1 MYPVFENGSC
11 WVKVDFH
18 LHTRADKEFR
28 YAGESDRFITDYVN
42 TLKAA
47 EVGLGVITNHNKF
60 APSEFLALRKT
71 ARREGIGL
79 LPGVELSVND
89 GQAGVHTL
97 VVFADDWF
105 INPQQT
111 NHIQS
116 FLTASFAGIDNF
128 ENENARSTENITQ
141 TIQRLDRYERDY
153 FIVFAHVEA
162 ANGLW
167 GGLSPGRIRELFDND
182 LIRRRVMG
190 FQKVMTRDLRSKIHD
205 ILGAHY
211 PAEVQGCDAKTLE
224 HIGAR
229 KVASYLKLG
238 DYSFEAVRF
247 ALQDFPHR
255 VSGEKPALI
264 HSHIRQIAFE
274 GAGSLGGTVVK
285 LSPELN
291 TLIGIRGSGKSSILE
306 GIRYALNIPFGEK
319 ASDRDYKENLVSNLL
334 KSGGKITVD
343 AVCRHGRAYQIIRIF
358 GQEPQVIFDG
368 QVRHGVALRET
379 VLHKPVYFGQ
389 KDLSNTGA
397 GFELDLIEKLVGER
411 LSTVREKIRQ
421 QNEVVLER
429 LGQLRRLK
437 TSGEALSEW
446 QAKEKDAQFRLRF
459 YAQHGM
465 EEKLERQTTFGR
477 DERYLSSTTSMATQA
492 LDSLRDE
499 IRDTLDGLKQEQRHE
514 SAHNQAD
521 IEDYYGGYD
530 RFTAHLGSL
539 NTIIDDARQLL
550 AELDAKQ
557 QAFLRKKQALTEEF
571 AEIERGLAEEL
582 RQAGEEKVDP
592 ADFLNLKAGLEVA
605 EEKIAELTRAES
617 SQTLLEKSLKEALN
631 QLAELWMEEYQ
642 EIEAVLAAIS
652 QAGSPLKIVSSF
664 ASDKKAMQAVLK
676 EAFTGSRLRE
686 NTYQTVAD
694 SFRDFGELWL
704 NRDQL
709 PGIINSSSSAETFS
723 EYLEQQIESLIVWQI
738 PNTYAIEFRG
748 KPLEQHSLGQRASAL
763 MLFVLN
769 QQENDVVII
778 DQPEDDLDNQTIY
791 DDVIKII
798 RTMKP
803 RTQFIFATHNAN
815 IPVLGD
821 AENVC
826 ACKYASGKIQAT
838 SGGVDAPPVQ
848 QHIISVMEGGREAF
862 ERRRE
867 VYGSWLSKT

>member
-28 YAGESDRFITDYVN
+28 YTGGPDEYIRDYVSA
-42 TLKAA
+42 LKAA
-47 EVGLGVITNHNKF
+47 DVGMGVITNHNKF
-60 APSEFLALRKT
+60 DPGEFKALRRA
-71 ARREGIGL
+71 ARREGMEL

-97 VVFADDWF
+97 VVFVDDWF

-111 NHIQS
+111 NHIES
-116 FLTASFAGIDNF
+116 FLTATFAGVDNF

-162 ANGLW
+162 HNGLW
-167 GGLSPGRIRELFDND
+167 GGLSPGRIGELFEND
-182 LIRRRVMG
+182 LVRRRVTG
-190 FQKVMTRDLRSKIHD
+190 FQKVMTNDLRVKIQGV
-205 ILGAHY
+205 LGKRY
-211 PAEVQGCDAKTLE
+211 PAEVQGCDAKTLD

-247 ALQDFPHR
+247 SLQDFPHR

-306 GIRYALNIPFGEK
+306 GLRYALDIPFGEK
-319 ASDRDYKENLVSNLL
+319 ASDRDYKENLVNNLL

-343 AVCRHGRAYQIIRIF
+343 AVCRHGRDYQITRIF

-368 QVRHGVALRET
+368 QATQGVALRET

-397 GFELDLIEKLVGER
+397 GFEHDLIEKLVGER
-411 LSTVREKIRQ
+411 LAAVRNKIRE
-421 QNEVVLER
+421 QNEVVLDR
-429 LGQLRRLK
+429 LREYRRLK
-437 TSGEALSEW
+437 TSGETLSEW
-446 QAKEKDAQFRLRF
+446 QAKEKDAQFRLCF
-459 YAQHGM
+459 YTQHGM
-465 EEKLERQTTFGR
+465 EEKLARQTTFGR
-477 DERYLSSTTSMATQA
+477 DERYISNTTERATRA
-492 LDSLRDE
+492 LDNLQDR
-499 IRDTLDGLKQEQRHE
+499 IRETLDELKQEQKYE

-521 IEDYYGGYD
+521 IDDYCAGYD
-530 RFTAHLGSL
+530 RFTAHLDSL
-539 NTIIDDARQLL
+539 NTIVDGARQRLT
-550 AELDAKQ
+550 ELDTKQ
-557 QAFLRKKQALTEEF
+557 QAFLEKKLALTEEF

-582 RQAGEEKVDP
+582 RQAGVEKADP
-592 ADFLNLKAGLEVA
+592 ADFLKLKAELELA
-605 EEKIAELTRAES
+605 EQKIVELNRAES
-617 SQTLLEKSLKEALN
+617 SQALLEKNLTEALSK
-631 QLAELWMEEYQ
+631 LYKLWVEEYQ

-652 QAGSPLKIVSSF
+652 QAGSPLKIVPSF
-664 ASDKKAMQAVLK
+664 ANDKKAMQAVLK
-676 EAFTGSRLRE
+676 ETFTGSRLRE
-686 NTYQTVAD
+686 STYQTVAD
-694 SFRDFGELWL
+694 AFRDFGELWL
-704 NRDQL
+704 NREKL
-709 PGIINSSSSAETFS
+709 PGIVSGSAETFR

-738 PNTYAIEFRG
+738 PNTYSIEFRG

-769 QQENDVVII
+769 QQDNDVVII

-798 RTMKP
+798 RAMKP

-826 ACKYASGKIQAT
+826 ACEYSDGKIQAT
-838 SGGVDAPPVQ
+838 GGGVDAPLVQ

>member
-28 YAGESDRFITDYVN
+28 YAGEPDEYIRDYVSA
-42 TLKAA
+42 LKAA
-47 EVGLGVITNHNKF
+47 HVGMGVITNHNKF
-60 APSEFLALRKT
+60 DPGEFKALRRA

-111 NHIQS
+111 NHIES
-116 FLTASFAGIDNF
+116 FLTATFAGVDNF

-162 ANGLW
+162 DNGLW
-167 GGLSPGRIRELFDND
+167 GGLSPGRIGELFDND
-182 LIRRRVMG
+182 LVRRRVTG
-190 FQKVMTRDLRSKIHD
+190 FQKVMTHDLRVKIQGV
-205 ILGAHY
+205 LGARY
-211 PAEVQGCDAKTLE
+211 PAEVQGCDAKTLD

-238 DYSFEAVRF
+238 DYSFDAVRF

-255 VSGEKPALI
+255 VGPEKPALL

-306 GIRYALNIPFGEK
+306 GIRYALDIPFGEK

-343 AVCRHGRAYQIIRIF
+343 AVCRHGRAYQITRIF

-368 QVRHGVALRET
+368 QARHGVALRET

-397 GFELDLIEKLVGER
+397 GFEHDLIEKLVGER
-411 LSTVREKIRQ
+411 LAAVRNKIRQ
-421 QNEVVLER
+421 QNEVVLDR
-429 LGQLRRLK
+429 LREYRRLK
-437 TSGEALSEW
+437 TTGETLSEW
-446 QAKEKDAQFRLRF
+446 QAKERDAQFRLRF

-465 EEKLERQTTFGR
+465 EEKLAHQTTFGR
-477 DERYLSSTTSMATQA
+477 DERYLSSTTARATLA
-492 LDSLRDE
+492 DSLQE
-499 IRDTLDGLKQEQRHE
+499 GIRETLDELKQEQKHE

-521 IEDYYGGYD
+521 IDDYSAGYE
-530 RFTAHLGSL
+530 RLTAHLDSL
-539 NTIIDDARQLL
+539 NTIVDGARRLL
-550 AELDAKQ
+550 KELDTKQ
-557 QAFLRKKQALTEEF
+557 QAFLEKKLALTEEF

-582 RQAGEEKVDP
+582 RLAGVENADP
-592 ADFLNLKAGLEVA
+592 ADFLKLKAGLELA
-605 EEKIAELTRAES
+605 EQKIAELTRAES
-617 SQTLLEKSLKEALN
+617 SQALLEKSLTEALS
-631 QLAELWMEEYQ
+631 QLYELWVEEYQ
-642 EIEAVLAAIS
+642 EIEAVLAGIS
-652 QAGSPLKIVSSF
+652 QAGSPLKIVPSF
-664 ASDKKAMQAVLK
+664 ANDKKAMQAILK

-686 NTYQTVAD
+686 STYQTVAD
-694 SFRDFGELWL
+694 AFRDFGELWL
-704 NRDQL
+704 NRDKI
-709 PGIINSSSSAETFS
+709 PGIISGSAETFS
-723 EYLEQQIESLIVWQI
+723 EYLEQLIESLISWQI
-738 PNTYAIEFRG
+738 PNTYSIEFRG
-748 KPLEQHSLGQRASAL
+748 TPLEQHSLGQRASAL

-769 QQENDVVII
+769 QQDNDVVII

-798 RTMKP
+798 RAMKP

-826 ACKYASGKIQAT
+826 ACEYSDGKIQAAG
-838 SGGVDAPPVQ
+838 GGVDASSVQ

>member
-28 YAGESDRFITDYVN
+28 YAGESDRYIRDYVN
-42 TLKAA
+42 ALKAA
-47 EVGLGVITNHNKF
+47 EVSVGVITNHNKF
-60 APSEFLALRKT
+60 DPGEFKVLRKA
-71 ARREGIGL
+71 ARREGMDL

-97 VVFADDWF
+97 VVFADEWF

-111 NHIQS
+111 NHIES
-116 FLTASFAGIDNF
+116 FLTATFAGVDNF

-162 ANGLW
+162 QNGLW
-167 GGLSPGRIRELFDND
+167 GGLSPGRIGELFDND
-182 LIRRRVMG
+182 LVRRRVTG
-190 FQKVMTRDLRSKIHD
+190 FQKVMTHDLRVKIKD
-205 ILGAHY
+205 VLGERY
-211 PAEVQGCDAKTLE
+211 PAEVQGCDAKTLD

-229 KVASYLKLG
+229 KVASY
-238 DYSFEAVRF
+238 EAVRF

-255 VSGEKPALI
+255 VSGEKPALT

-306 GIRYALNIPFGEK
+306 GIRYALDIPFGEK

-343 AVCRHGRAYQIIRIF
+343 AVCRHGRAYQIVRIF

-397 GFELDLIEKLVGER
+397 GFEHDLIEKLVGER
-411 LSTVREKIRQ
+411 LAPVREKIRQ
-421 QNEVVLER
+421 QNAVVLDR
-429 LGQLRRLK
+429 LVQLRRLK

-477 DERYLSSTTSMATQA
+477 DERYLSSSTSLASRA
-492 LDSLRDE
+492 LDSLQDG
-499 IRDTLDGLKQEQRHE
+499 IRETLDGLKQEQKHE

-521 IEDYYGGYD
+521 IDDYREGYD
-530 RFTAHLGSL
+530 RFTTHLSSL
-539 NTIIDDARQLL
+539 NTIVDGARQILD
-550 AELDAKQ
+550 ELNVKQ
-557 QAFLRKKQALTEEF
+557 QAFLQKKQALTEEF

-582 RQAGEEKVDP
+582 RLAGVEKADP
-592 ADFLNLKAGLEVA
+592 ADFLKLKAGLEVA
-605 EEKIAELTRAES
+605 EQKIAELTRAES
-617 SQTLLEKSLKEALN
+617 SQTLLEKSLTEALN
-631 QLAELWMEEYQ
+631 RLSELWVEEYQ
-642 EIEAVLAAIS
+642 EIEAVLAAIN
-652 QAGSPLKIVSSF
+652 QADSPLKIVPSF
-664 ASDKKAMQAVLK
+664 ASDKKAMLAVLK
-676 EAFTGSRLRE
+676 EACTGSRLRE
-686 NTYQTVAD
+686 STYQTVVD
-694 SFRDFGELWL
+694 SFSNFGELWL
-704 NRDQL
+704 NRDKL
-709 PGIINSSSSAETFS
+709 PGIINSSAETFS
-723 EYLEQQIESLIVWQI
+723 MYLEQQIESLIVWQI
-738 PNTYAIEFRG
+738 PNTYIIEFRG

-769 QQENDVVII
+769 QQDNDVVII

-798 RTMKP
+798 RAMKP

-826 ACKYASGKIQAT
+826 ACEYSDGKIQT
-838 SGGVDAPPVQ
+838 VGGGVDAPLVQ

>member
-60 APSEFLALRKT
+60 DPGEFIALRKA

-105 INPQQT
+105 INPQRT

-141 TIQRLDRYERDY
+141 TIQHLDRYERGY

-162 ANGLW
+162 DNGLW
-167 GGLSPGRIRELFDND
+167 GGLSPGRIAELFDND

-255 VSGEKPALI
+255 VSGKKPHQT

-306 GIRYALNIPFGEK
+306 GIRYALDIEFGEK

-334 KSGGKITVD
+334 KSGGKITLD
-343 AVCRHGRAYQIIRIF
+343 AVCRHGQSYQITRIF

-368 QVRHGVALRET
+368 QARHGVALRET

-397 GFELDLIEKLVGER
+397 GFEHDLIEKLVGDR
-411 LSTVREKIRQ
+411 LAAVRNKIRQ
-421 QNEVVLER
+421 QKAVVLDR
-429 LGQLRRLK
+429 LREFRRLK

-446 QAKEKDAQFRLRF
+446 QAKEKDAKFRLHF

-477 DERYLSSTTSMATQA
+477 DERYLSSTTARATRV
-492 LDSLRDE
+492 LDSLQDG
-499 IRDTLDGLKQEQRHE
+499 IRESLNELKQELKHE

-521 IEDYYGGYD
+521 IDDYSAGYD
-530 RFTAHLGSL
+530 RFTAHLDFL
-539 NTIIDDARQLL
+539 NTIVEDARQLL
-550 AELDAKQ
+550 TELDTKQ
-557 QAFLRKKQALTEEF
+557 QTFIEKKQALTEEF

-582 RQAGEEKVDP
+582 RLEGVEKADP
-592 ADFLNLKAGLEVA
+592 ADFLKLKAGLEIA
-605 EEKIAELTRAES
+605 EQKIAELARAET
-617 SQTLLEKSLKEALN
+617 SQALLEKSL
-631 QLAELWMEEYQ
+631 AESLIRLSGLWVEEYH

-652 QAGSPLKIVSSF
+652 QADSPLKIVPAF
-664 ASDKKAMQAVLK
+664 ASDKRAMQAVLK

-686 NTYQTVAD
+686 STYQTVAVT
-694 SFRDFGELWL
+694 FRDFGELWL
-704 NRDQL
+704 NKDKL
-709 PGIINSSSSAETFS
+709 PGIINSSSETFS
-723 EYLEQQIESLIVWQI
+723 QYLEQHIESLIAWQI
-738 PNTYAIEFRG
+738 PNTYSIEFRG

-769 QQENDVVII
+769 QRDNDVVII

-798 RTMKP
+798 RAMKP

-826 ACKYASGKIQAT
+826 ACEYSDGKIQAAG
-838 SGGVDAPPVQ
+838 GGVDAPLVQ
-848 QHIISVMEGGREAF
+848 QYIISVMEGGREAF

-867 VYGSWLSKT
+867 VYGSWLSKI

>member
-60 APSEFLALRKT
+60 DPGEFIALRKA

-105 INPQQT
+105 INPQRT

-116 FLTASFAGIDNF
+116 FLTATFAGVDNF

-162 ANGLW
+162 HNGLW
-167 GGLSPGRIRELFDND
+167 GGLSPGRIGELFEND
-182 LIRRRVMG
+182 LVRRRVSG
-190 FQKVMTRDLRSKIHD
+190 FQKVTTHDLRVKIQGV
-205 ILGAHY
+205 LGERY
-211 PAEVQGCDAKTLE
+211 PAEVQGCDAKVLE

-238 DYSFEAVRF
+238 DYSFDAVRF
-247 ALQDFPHR
+247 ALQDYPHR
-255 VSGEKPALI
+255 VSREKPSLT
-264 HSHIRQIAFE
+264 HSHISQIAFE

-306 GIRYALNIPFGEK
+306 GIRYALDIPFGEK

-343 AVCRHGRAYQIIRIF
+343 AVCRHGQTYQITRIL

-368 QVRHGVALRET
+368 QPRHGVAIRET

-397 GFELDLIEKLVGER
+397 GFEHDLIEKLVGER
-411 LSTVREKIRQ
+411 LAAVRNKIRQ
-421 QNEVVLER
+421 QEEVVLDR
-429 LGQLRRLK
+429 LREYRRLK
-437 TSGEALSEW
+437 TSGETLTEW
-446 QAKEKDAQFRLRF
+446 QAKEKDAQFRLHF
-459 YAQHGM
+459 YALHGM

-477 DERYLSSTTSMATQA
+477 DERYISNTTSQATRV
-492 LDSLRDE
+492 LNTLRDG
-499 IRDTLDGLKQEQRHE
+499 IRETLDELKQEQKHE

-521 IEDYYGGYD
+521 IDDYRGGYD

-539 NTIIDDARQLL
+539 NTIVDGARQLL
-550 AELDAKQ
+550 AGLEVKQ
-557 QAFLRKKQALTEEF
+557 QAFQDKKQALTEEF

-582 RQAGEEKVDP
+582 RLAGVEKADP
-592 ADFLNLKAGLEVA
+592 ADFLKLKAGLEDA
-605 EEKIAELTRAES
+605 KQKIAELTRAEA
-617 SQTLLEKSLKEALN
+617 SQALQEKSLEEALSKLY
-631 QLAELWMEEYQ
+631 QLWVEEYG
-642 EIEAVLAAIS
+642 EIEAMLAAIS
-652 QAGSPLKIVSSF
+652 QAGSPLKIVPAF
-664 ASDKKAMQAVLK
+664 ASDKKAMQGVLK
-676 EAFTGSRLRE
+676 EACTGSRLRE
-686 NTYQTVAD
+686 TTYQTVAD
-694 SFRDFGELWL
+694 NFRDFGELWL
-704 NRDQL
+704 NRDKL
-709 PGIINSSSSAETFS
+709 PGIINNSAETFS
-723 EYLEQQIESLIVWQI
+723 AYLEQQIESLIVWQI

-769 QQENDVVII
+769 QQDNDVVII

-798 RTMKP
+798 RAMKP

-826 ACKYASGKIQAT
+826 ACEYSDGKIQAAG
-838 SGGVDAPPVQ
+838 GGVDAPLVQ

>member
-28 YAGESDRFITDYVN
+28 YAGESDRYIRDYVN
-42 TLKAA
+42 ALKAA
-47 EVGLGVITNHNKF
+47 EVSVGVITNHNKF
-60 APSEFLALRKT
+60 DPGEFKVLRKA
-71 ARREGIGL
+71 ARREGMDL

-97 VVFADDWF
+97 VVFADEWF

-111 NHIQS
+111 NHIES
-116 FLTASFAGIDNF
+116 FLTATFAGVDNF

-162 ANGLW
+162 QNGLW
-167 GGLSPGRIRELFDND
+167 GGLSPGRIGELFDND
-182 LIRRRVMG
+182 LVRRRVTG
-190 FQKVMTRDLRSKIHD
+190 FQKVMTHDLRVKIKD
-205 ILGAHY
+205 VLGERY
-211 PAEVQGCDAKTLE
+211 PAEVQGCDAKTLD

-255 VSGEKPALI
+255 VSGEKPALT

-306 GIRYALNIPFGEK
+306 GIRYALDIPFGEK

-343 AVCRHGRAYQIIRIF
+343 AVCRHGRAYQIVRIF

-397 GFELDLIEKLVGER
+397 GFEHDLIEKLVGER
-411 LSTVREKIRQ
+411 LAPVREKIRQ
-421 QNEVVLER
+421 QNAVVLDR
-429 LGQLRRLK
+429 LVQLRRLK

-477 DERYLSSTTSMATQA
+477 DERYLSSSTSLASRA
-492 LDSLRDE
+492 LDSLQDG
-499 IRDTLDGLKQEQRHE
+499 IRETLDGLKQEQKHE

-521 IEDYYGGYD
+521 IDDYREGYD
-530 RFTAHLGSL
+530 RFTTHLSSL
-539 NTIIDDARQLL
+539 NTIVDGARQILD
-550 AELDAKQ
+550 ELNVKQ
-557 QAFLRKKQALTEEF
+557 QAFLQKKQALTEEF

-582 RQAGEEKVDP
+582 RLAGVEKADP
-592 ADFLNLKAGLEVA
+592 ADFLKLKAGLEVA
-605 EEKIAELTRAES
+605 EQKIAELTRAES
-617 SQTLLEKSLKEALN
+617 SQTLLEKSLTEALN
-631 QLAELWMEEYQ
+631 RLSELWVEEYQ
-642 EIEAVLAAIS
+642 EIEAVLAAIN
-652 QAGSPLKIVSSF
+652 QADSPLKIVPSF
-664 ASDKKAMQAVLK
+664 ASDKKAMLAVLK
-676 EAFTGSRLRE
+676 EACTGSRLRE
-686 NTYQTVAD
+686 STYQTVVD
-694 SFRDFGELWL
+694 SFSNFGELWL
-704 NRDQL
+704 NRDKL
-709 PGIINSSSSAETFS
+709 PGIINSSAETFS
-723 EYLEQQIESLIVWQI
+723 MYLEQQIESLIVWQI
-738 PNTYAIEFRG
+738 PNTYIIEFYSVLLYKRG
-748 KPLEQHSLGQRASAL
+748 IHASADNL
-763 MLFVLN
+763 
-769 QQENDVVII
+769 
-778 DQPEDDLDNQTIY
+778 DL
-791 DDVIKII
+791 
-798 RTMKP
+798 
-803 RTQFIFATHNAN
+803 
-815 IPVLGD
+815 
-821 AENVC
+821 
-826 ACKYASGKIQAT
+826 
-838 SGGVDAPPVQ
+838 
-848 QHIISVMEGGREAF
+848 SV
-862 ERRRE
+862 
-867 VYGSWLSKT
+867 

>member
-28 YAGESDRFITDYVN
+28 YTGESDRYIRDYVSA
-42 TLKAA
+42 LKAA

-60 APSEFLALRKT
+60 DPGEFKTLRRA
-71 ARREGIGL
+71 ARHDGTEL

-89 GQAGVHTL
+89 GQSGVHTL

-111 NHIQS
+111 NHIES
-116 FLTASFAGIDNF
+116 FLTATFAGVDNF

-162 ANGLW
+162 DNGLW
-167 GGLSPGRIRELFDND
+167 GGLSPGRIAELFDND
-182 LIRRRVMG
+182 LVRRRVMG
-190 FQKVMTRDLRSKIHD
+190 FQKVMTRDLRAKIYST
-205 ILGAHY
+205 LGERY
-211 PAEVQGCDAKTLE
+211 PAEVQGCDAKTLDQ
-224 HIGAR
+224 IGAR

-238 DYSFEAVRF
+238 DNSFEAVRF

-255 VSGEKPALI
+255 VSGEKPPLT

-306 GIRYALNIPFGEK
+306 GIRYALDIEFGEK
-319 ASDRDYKENLVSNLL
+319 ASDRDYKENLVINLL
-334 KSGGKITVD
+334 KSGGKITLD
-343 AVCRHGRAYQIIRIF
+343 AVCRHGQSYQITRIF

-368 QVRHGVALRET
+368 QARHGVALRET

-397 GFELDLIEKLVGER
+397 GFEHDLIEKLVGER
-411 LSTVREKIRQ
+411 LVPVREKIRQ
-421 QNEVVLER
+421 MNAVVLDR

-477 DERYLSSTTSMATQA
+477 DERYFSSTTSQATRA
-492 LDSLRDE
+492 LDSLQDV
-499 IRDTLDGLKQEQRHE
+499 IRETLDELNQVQKHE
-514 SAHNQAD
+514 SAHNQSD
-521 IEDYYGGYD
+521 IDDYRSGYD

-539 NTIIDDARQLL
+539 NTIVGDARQLL
-550 AELDAKQ
+550 TELDVKQ
-557 QAFLRKKQALTEEF
+557 EAFLLKKLALTEEF

-582 RQAGEEKVDP
+582 RLAGVEKADP
-592 ADFLNLKAGLEVA
+592 ADFLNLKAGLEDA
-605 EEKIAELTRAES
+605 EQKIAELTRAET
-617 SQTLLEKSLKEALN
+617 SQASLEKSLTEALN
-631 QLAELWMEEYQ
+631 QLSQLWGEEYR

-652 QAGSPLKIVSSF
+652 QAESPLKIVPTF

-676 EAFTGSRLRE
+676 DACTGSRLRE
-686 NTYQTVAD
+686 STYQTVAD
-694 SFRDFGELWL
+694 SFSDFGELWL
-704 NRDQL
+704 NRDKL
-709 PGIINSSSSAETFS
+709 PGIINSSATTFS
-723 EYLEQQIESLIVWQI
+723 EHLEQKIESLITWQI
-738 PNTYAIEFRG
+738 PNTYTIEFRG

-769 QQENDVVII
+769 QQDNDVVII

-798 RTMKP
+798 RAMKP

-826 ACKYASGKIQAT
+826 ACEYISGKIQT
-838 SGGVDAPPVQ
+838 VGGGVDAPLVQ

>member
-28 YAGESDRFITDYVN
+28 YAGESDRYIRDYVN
-42 TLKAA
+42 ALKAA
-47 EVGLGVITNHNKF
+47 EVSVGVITNHNKF
-60 APSEFLALRKT
+60 DPGEFKVLRKA
-71 ARREGIGL
+71 ARREGMDL

-97 VVFADDWF
+97 VVFADEWF

-111 NHIQS
+111 NHIES
-116 FLTASFAGIDNF
+116 FLTATFAGVDNF

-162 ANGLW
+162 QNGLW
-167 GGLSPGRIRELFDND
+167 GGLSPGRIGELFDND
-182 LIRRRVMG
+182 LVRRRVTG
-190 FQKVMTRDLRSKIHD
+190 FQKVMTHDLRVKIKGV
-205 ILGAHY
+205 LGERY
-211 PAEVQGCDAKTLE
+211 PAEVQGCDAKTLD

-255 VSGEKPALI
+255 VSGEKPALT

-306 GIRYALNIPFGEK
+306 GIRYALDIPFGEK

-343 AVCRHGRAYQIIRIF
+343 AVCRHGRAYQIVRIF

-397 GFELDLIEKLVGER
+397 GFEHDLIEKLVGER
-411 LSTVREKIRQ
+411 LAPVREKIRQ
-421 QNEVVLER
+421 QNAVVLDR
-429 LGQLRRLK
+429 LVQLRRLK

-477 DERYLSSTTSMATQA
+477 DERYLSSSTSLASRA
-492 LDSLRDE
+492 LDSLQDG
-499 IRDTLDGLKQEQRHE
+499 IRETLDGLKQEQKHE

-521 IEDYYGGYD
+521 IDDYREGYD
-530 RFTAHLGSL
+530 RFTTHLSSL
-539 NTIIDDARQLL
+539 NTIVDGARQILD
-550 AELDAKQ
+550 ELNVKQ
-557 QAFLRKKQALTEEF
+557 QAFLQKKQALTEEF

-582 RQAGEEKVDP
+582 RLAGVEKADP
-592 ADFLNLKAGLEVA
+592 ADFLKLKAGLEVA
-605 EEKIAELTRAES
+605 EQKIAELTRAES
-617 SQTLLEKSLKEALN
+617 SQTLLEKSLTEALN
-631 QLAELWMEEYQ
+631 RLSELWVEEYQ
-642 EIEAVLAAIS
+642 EIEAVLAAIN
-652 QAGSPLKIVSSF
+652 QADSPLKIVPSF
-664 ASDKKAMQAVLK
+664 ASDKKAMLAVLK
-676 EAFTGSRLRE
+676 EACTGRRLRE
-686 NTYQTVAD
+686 STYQTVVD
-694 SFRDFGELWL
+694 SFSNFGELWL
-704 NRDQL
+704 NRDKL
-709 PGIINSSSSAETFS
+709 PGIINSSAETFS
-723 EYLEQQIESLIVWQI
+723 MYLEQQIESLIVWQI
-738 PNTYAIEFRG
+738 PNTYIIEFRG

-769 QQENDVVII
+769 QQDNDVVII

-798 RTMKP
+798 RAMKP

-826 ACKYASGKIQAT
+826 ACEYSDGKIQT
-838 SGGVDAPPVQ
+838 VGGGVDAPLVQ

>member
-28 YAGESDRFITDYVN
+28 YAGESDRYIRDYVN
-42 TLKAA
+42 ALKAA
-47 EVGLGVITNHNKF
+47 EVSVGVITNHNKF
-60 APSEFLALRKT
+60 DPGEFKVLRKA
-71 ARREGIGL
+71 ARREGMDL

-97 VVFADDWF
+97 VVFADEWF

-111 NHIQS
+111 NHIES
-116 FLTASFAGIDNF
+116 FLTATFAGVDNF

-162 ANGLW
+162 QNGLW
-167 GGLSPGRIRELFDND
+167 GGLSPGRIGELFDND
-182 LIRRRVMG
+182 LVRRRVTG
-190 FQKVMTRDLRSKIHD
+190 FQKVMTHDLRVKIKGV
-205 ILGAHY
+205 LGERY
-211 PAEVQGCDAKTLE
+211 PAEVQGCDAKTLD

-255 VSGEKPALI
+255 VSGEKPALT

-306 GIRYALNIPFGEK
+306 GIRYALDIPFGEK

-343 AVCRHGRAYQIIRIF
+343 AVCRHGRAYQIVRIF

-397 GFELDLIEKLVGER
+397 GFEHDLIEKLVGER
-411 LSTVREKIRQ
+411 LAPVREKIRQ
-421 QNEVVLER
+421 QNAVVLDR
-429 LGQLRRLK
+429 LVQLRRLK

-477 DERYLSSTTSMATQA
+477 DERTSLASRA
-492 LDSLRDE
+492 LDSLQDG
-499 IRDTLDGLKQEQRHE
+499 IRETLDGLKQEQKHE

-521 IEDYYGGYD
+521 IDDYREGYD
-530 RFTAHLGSL
+530 RFTTHLSSL
-539 NTIIDDARQLL
+539 NTIVDGARQILD
-550 AELDAKQ
+550 ELNVKQ
-557 QAFLRKKQALTEEF
+557 QAFLQKKQALTEEF

-582 RQAGEEKVDP
+582 RLAGVEKADP
-592 ADFLNLKAGLEVA
+592 ADFLKLKAGLEVA
-605 EEKIAELTRAES
+605 EQKIAELTRAES
-617 SQTLLEKSLKEALN
+617 SQTLLEKSLTEALN
-631 QLAELWMEEYQ
+631 RLSELWVEEYQ
-642 EIEAVLAAIS
+642 EIEAVLAAIN
-652 QAGSPLKIVSSF
+652 QADSPLKIVPSF
-664 ASDKKAMQAVLK
+664 ASDKKAMLAVLK
-676 EAFTGSRLRE
+676 EACTGSRLRE
-686 NTYQTVAD
+686 STYQTVVD
-694 SFRDFGELWL
+694 SFSNFGELWL
-704 NRDQL
+704 NRDKL
-709 PGIINSSSSAETFS
+709 PGVINSSAETFS
-723 EYLEQQIESLIVWQI
+723 MYLEQQIESLIVWQI
-738 PNTYAIEFRG
+738 PNTYIIEFRG

-769 QQENDVVII
+769 QQDNDVVII

-798 RTMKP
+798 RAMKP

-826 ACKYASGKIQAT
+826 ACEYSDGKIQT
-838 SGGVDAPPVQ
+838 VGGGVDAPLVQ

>member
-28 YAGESDRFITDYVN
+28 YAGEPDRYIREYVSS
-42 TLKAA
+42 LKAA
-47 EVGLGVITNHNKF
+47 EVGVGVITNHNKF
-60 APSEFLALRKT
+60 DHGEFKALRKA
-71 ARREGIGL
+71 ARREGMEL

-97 VVFADDWF
+97 VVFADEWF

-111 NHIQS
+111 NHIES
-116 FLTASFAGIDNF
+116 FLTATFAGVDNF

-162 ANGLW
+162 PNGLW
-167 GGLSPGRIRELFDND
+167 GGLSPGRIRELFDNE
-182 LIRRRVMG
+182 LVRRRVMG
-190 FQKVMTRDLRSKIHD
+190 FQKVMTHDLRVKIQGV
-205 ILGAHY
+205 LGERY
-211 PAEVQGCDAKTLE
+211 PAEVQGCDAKTLD
-224 HIGAR
+224 HISAR

-247 ALQDFPHR
+247 ALQDFPNR

-306 GIRYALNIPFGEK
+306 GIRYALDIPFGEK

-343 AVCRHGRAYQIIRIF
+343 AVCRHGRTYQIMRIF
-358 GQEPQVIFDG
+358 GQEPQIIFDG
-368 QVRHGVALRET
+368 LARHGVALRET

-397 GFELDLIEKLVGER
+397 GFEHDLIEKLVGER
-411 LSTVREKIRQ
+411 LAPVRERIRQ
-421 QNEVVLER
+421 QNTIVLER

-477 DERYLSSTTSMATQA
+477 DERYLSSTTSRATRA
-492 LDSLRDE
+492 LDSLRDG
-499 IRDTLDGLKQEQRHE
+499 IRETLEGLKQEQKHE

-521 IEDYYGGYD
+521 IDDYRRGYD

-539 NTIIDDARQLL
+539 NTIVDDAGQLL
-550 AELDAKQ
+550 AELDIKQ
-557 QAFLRKKQALTEEF
+557 QAFLQKKQALTEEF
-571 AEIERGLAEEL
+571 AKIERGLAEEL
-582 RQAGEEKVDP
+582 RLAGVEKADP
-592 ADFLNLKAGLEVA
+592 ADFLKLKTGLEVA
-605 EEKIAELTRAES
+605 ELKIAELTRAES
-617 SQTLLEKSLKEALN
+617 SQTLLEKSLTEALN
-631 QLAELWMEEYQ
+631 RLYELWVEEYQ
-642 EIEAVLAAIS
+642 EIEAVLTAIS
-652 QAGSPLKIVSSF
+652 QADSPLKIVPSF
-664 ASDKKAMQAVLK
+664 ARDKKAMQVVLK
-676 EAFTGSRLRE
+676 EACTGSRLRE
-686 NTYQTVAD
+686 STYQTVAD

-704 NRDQL
+704 NRDKL
-709 PGIINSSSSAETFS
+709 PGIINSSAETFS
-723 EYLEQQIESLIVWQI
+723 LYLEQQIESLIVWQI
-738 PNTYAIEFRG
+738 PNIYTIEFRG

-769 QQENDVVII
+769 QQNNDVVII

-798 RTMKP
+798 RIMKP

-826 ACKYASGKIQAT
+826 ACKYANGKIHTAG
-838 SGGVDAPPVQ
+838 GGVDAPLVQ

>member
-42 TLKAA
+42 ALKTA
-47 EVGLGVITNHNKF
+47 EVGLGVVTNHNKF
-60 APSEFLALRKT
+60 APDEFIALRKA

-105 INPQQT
+105 INPQRT

-116 FLTASFAGIDNF
+116 FLTASFAGVDNF

-141 TIQRLDRYERDY
+141 TIRHLDRFERDY

-162 ANGLW
+162 DNGLW
-167 GGLSPGRIRELFDND
+167 GGLSPGRIGELFDNE
-182 LIRRRVMG
+182 LVRRRVTG
-190 FQKVMTRDLRSKIHD
+190 FQKVTTRDLRSKIQGV
-205 ILGAHY
+205 LGDRY
-211 PAEVQGCDAKTLE
+211 PAEVQGCDAKTLD

-247 ALQDFPHR
+247 SLQDFQHR
-255 VSGEKPALI
+255 VSGEKPPLT

-306 GIRYALNIPFGEK
+306 GIRYALDIEFGEK
-319 ASDRDYKENLVSNLL
+319 ASDRDYKENLVRNLL
-334 KSGGKITVD
+334 KSGGKITLD
-343 AVCRHGRAYQIIRIF
+343 AVCRHGQSYQITRIF
-358 GQEPQVIFDG
+358 GQDPQVIFDG
-368 QVRHGVALRET
+368 QARHGVAIRET

-397 GFELDLIEKLVGER
+397 GFEHDLIEKLVGER
-411 LSTVREKIRQ
+411 LATVREKIRQ
-421 QNEVVLER
+421 QNAIVLDR
-429 LGQLRRLK
+429 LRDFRRLK

-446 QAKEKDAQFRLRF
+446 QTKEKDAQFRLRF

-465 EEKLERQTTFGR
+465 EEKLERQTTCGR
-477 DERYLSSTTSMATQA
+477 DERYLCNTTARATRA
-492 LDSLRDE
+492 LNSLQDG
-499 IRDTLDGLKQEQRHE
+499 IRETLDELKQEQKHE

-521 IEDYYGGYD
+521 IDDYSAGYD

-539 NTIIDDARQLL
+539 NTIVDGARQLL
-550 AELDAKQ
+550 TELDTKQ
-557 QAFLRKKQALTEEF
+557 QAFMEKKLALTEEF

-582 RQAGEEKVDP
+582 RLAGVEKADP
-592 ADFLNLKAGLEVA
+592 ADFLKLKAGLELA
-605 EEKIAELTRAES
+605 EQKIAELIRAES
-617 SQTLLEKSLKEALN
+617 SQALLEKNLTEALSR
-631 QLAELWMEEYQ
+631 LYELWVEEYQ
-642 EIEAVLAAIS
+642 EIEAVLAGIS
-652 QAGSPLKIVSSF
+652 QAGSPLKIVPSF
-664 ASDKKAMQAVLK
+664 ANDKKAMQAVLK

-686 NTYQTVAD
+686 STYQTVAD
-694 SFRDFGELWL
+694 TFRDFGELWL
-704 NRDQL
+704 NRDKL
-709 PGIINSSSSAETFS
+709 SGIISGSAGTFS
-723 EYLEQQIESLIVWQI
+723 EYLEQQIESLIAWQI
-738 PNTYAIEFRG
+738 PNTYSIEFRG

-769 QQENDVVII
+769 QQDNDVVII

-798 RTMKP
+798 RAMKP

-826 ACKYASGKIQAT
+826 ACEYSDGKIQAA
-838 SGGVDAPPVQ
+838 SGGVDAPHVQ
-848 QHIISVMEGGREAF
+848 QHIISVMEGGQEAF

-867 VYGSWLSKT
+867 VYGSWLSKI

>member
-60 APSEFLALRKT
+60 DPGEFIALRKA

-105 INPQQT
+105 INPQRT

-162 ANGLW
+162 DNGLW
-167 GGLSPGRIRELFDND
+167 GGLSPGRIGELFDDD

-190 FQKVMTRDLRSKIHD
+190 FQKVKTRDLRSKIHV

-229 KVASYLKLG
+229 KDASYLKLG

-255 VSGEKPALI
+255 VSGEKPHRT

-306 GIRYALNIPFGEK
+306 GIRYALDIPFGEK

-343 AVCRHGRAYQIIRIF
+343 AVCRHGRAYQITRIF

-368 QVRHGVALRET
+368 QARHGVALRET

-397 GFELDLIEKLVGER
+397 GFEYDLIEKLVGER
-411 LSTVREKIRQ
+411 LAAVRNKIRQ
-421 QNEVVLER
+421 QNEVVLDR
-429 LGQLRRLK
+429 LREYRRLK
-437 TSGEALSEW
+437 TSGETLSEW
-446 QAKEKDAQFRLRF
+446 QAKERDAQFRLRF

-465 EEKLERQTTFGR
+465 EEKLAYQTTFGR
-477 DERYLSSTTSMATQA
+477 DERYLSSTTARATLA
-492 LDSLRDE
+492 LDSLQDG
-499 IRDTLDGLKQEQRHE
+499 IRETLNELKQEQKHE

-521 IEDYYGGYD
+521 IDDYSAGYD
-530 RFTAHLGSL
+530 RFTAHLDSL
-539 NTIIDDARQLL
+539 NTIVDGARRLL
-550 AELDAKQ
+550 TELDTKQ
-557 QAFLRKKQALTEEF
+557 QAFLEKKLALTEEF

-582 RQAGEEKVDP
+582 RLAGVENADP
-592 ADFLNLKAGLEVA
+592 ADFLKLKAGLETA
-605 EEKIAELTRAES
+605 EQKIAELTRAES
-617 SQTLLEKSLKEALN
+617 SQALLEKSLTESLSR
-631 QLAELWMEEYQ
+631 LYELWVEEYQ
-642 EIEAVLAAIS
+642 EIEAVLAGIS
-652 QAGSPLKIVSSF
+652 QAGSPLKIVPAF
-664 ASDKKAMQAVLK
+664 ANDKKAMQAMLK

-686 NTYQTVAD
+686 STYQTVAD
-694 SFRDFGELWL
+694 AFRDFGELWL
-704 NRDQL
+704 NRDKL
-709 PGIINSSSSAETFS
+709 PGIINSSAETFS
-723 EYLEQQIESLIVWQI
+723 EYLEQQVESLIAWQI
-738 PNTYAIEFRG
+738 PNTYSIEFRG
-748 KPLEQHSLGQRASAL
+748 KPLEQHSLGQRTSAL

-769 QQENDVVII
+769 QQDNDVVII

-798 RTMKP
+798 RAMKP

-826 ACKYASGKIQAT
+826 ACEYSDGKIQAAG
-838 SGGVDAPPVQ
+838 GGVDASPVQ

-867 VYGSWLSKT
+867 VYGSWLSRT

>member
-60 APSEFLALRKT
+60 DPGEFIALRKA

-105 INPQQT
+105 INPQRT

-128 ENENARSTENITQ
+128 ENENARSIENIVQ
-141 TIQRLDRYERDY
+141 TIQRLDLYERDY

-162 ANGLW
+162 DNGLW
-167 GGLSPGRIRELFDND
+167 GGLSPGRIGELFDNE
-182 LIRRRVMG
+182 LVRRRVLG
-190 FQKVMTRDLRSKIHD
+190 FQKVMTRDLRSKIRD
-205 ILGAHY
+205 TLGAHY

-247 ALQDFPHR
+247 ALQDFLHR
-255 VSGEKPALI
+255 VSGEKPHLT

-306 GIRYALNIPFGEK
+306 GIRYALDIEFGEK

-334 KSGGKITVD
+334 KSGGKITLD
-343 AVCRHGRAYQIIRIF
+343 AVCRHGQSYQITRIF
-358 GQEPQVIFDG
+358 GQEPQVIFDD
-368 QVRHGVALRET
+368 QARHGVAIRET

-397 GFELDLIEKLVGER
+397 GFEHDLIEKLVGER
-411 LSTVREKIRQ
+411 LAPVRNKIRQ
-421 QNEVVLER
+421 QNAVVLDR
-429 LGQLRRLK
+429 LREFRRLK

-459 YAQHGM
+459 YAKHGM

-477 DERYLSSTTSMATQA
+477 DERYFCSNTERATRA
-492 LDSLRDE
+492 LDSLQDG
-499 IRDTLDGLKQEQRHE
+499 IRETLDELKQEQKHE

-521 IEDYYGGYD
+521 IDDYSAGYD
-530 RFTAHLGSL
+530 RFTAHLDSL
-539 NTIIDDARQLL
+539 NTIVDGARRLL
-550 AELDAKQ
+550 TELDTKQ
-557 QAFLRKKQALTEEF
+557 MAFLQKKQALTEEF

-582 RQAGEEKVDP
+582 RLAGVEKADP
-592 ADFLNLKAGLEVA
+592 ADFLKLRAGLEVA
-605 EEKIAELTRAES
+605 EQKIAELTRVES
-617 SQTLLEKSLKEALN
+617 SQTLLEKSLTEALN
-631 QLAELWMEEYQ
+631 RLSELWVEEYQ

-652 QAGSPLKIVSSF
+652 QADSPLKILPSF

-676 EAFTGSRLRE
+676 EACTGSRLRE
-686 NTYQTVAD
+686 STYQTVVD
-694 SFRDFGELWL
+694 NFRDFGELWL
-704 NRDQL
+704 NRDKL
-709 PGIINSSSSAETFS
+709 PGIISGSAETFR
-723 EYLEQQIESLIVWQI
+723 EYLEQRIESLIAWQI
-738 PNTYAIEFRG
+738 PNTYSIEFRG

-769 QQENDVVII
+769 QQDNDVVII

-798 RTMKP
+798 RAMKP

-826 ACKYASGKIQAT
+826 ACEYSDGKIQAAG
-838 SGGVDAPPVQ
+838 GGVDAPLVQ

>member
-28 YAGESDRFITDYVN
+28 YAGESDRYIRDYVSA
-42 TLKAA
+42 LKAA
-47 EVGLGVITNHNKF
+47 EVGVGVITNHNKF
-60 APSEFLALRKT
+60 DPGEFKALRKA
-71 ARREGIGL
+71 ARHEGIEL

-97 VVFADDWF
+97 VVFADEWF

-111 NHIQS
+111 NHIES
-116 FLTASFAGIDNF
+116 FLTSTFAGIDNF

-162 ANGLW
+162 PNGLW
-167 GGLSPGRIRELFDND
+167 GGLSPGRIRELFDNE
-182 LIRRRVMG
+182 LIRRCVTG
-190 FQKVMTRDLRSKIHD
+190 FQKVMTHDLRVKIKD
-205 ILGAHY
+205 VLGERY
-211 PAEVQGCDAKTLE
+211 PAEVQGCDAKTLD

-255 VSGEKPALI
+255 VSREKPALR

-306 GIRYALNIPFGEK
+306 GLRYALDIPFGEK

-334 KSGGKITVD
+334 KSGGKITVE
-343 AVCRHGRAYQIIRIF
+343 AVCRHGRTYQIVRIF
-358 GQEPQVIFDG
+358 GQEPQIIFDG
-368 QVRHGVALRET
+368 QIQHGVTLRET

-397 GFELDLIEKLVGER
+397 GFEHDLIEKLVGER
-411 LSTVREKIRQ
+411 LAAVRNKIRQ
-421 QNEVVLER
+421 QEEVVLDKLREY
-429 LGQLRRLK
+429 RRLK
-437 TSGEALSEW
+437 TSGETLGEW

-465 EEKLERQTTFGR
+465 EEKLARQTTFGR
-477 DERYLSSTTSMATQA
+477 DERYLSSTTARATRA
-492 LDSLRDE
+492 LDSMQDV
-499 IRDTLDGLKQEQRHE
+499 IRETLDELKQDQKHE
-514 SAHNQAD
+514 SPHNQAD
-521 IEDYYGGYD
+521 IDDYREGYD
-530 RFTAHLGSL
+530 RFTAHLSSL
-539 NTIIDDARQLL
+539 STIVDGARQLL
-550 AELDAKQ
+550 TELDTKQ
-557 QAFLRKKQALTEEF
+557 QAFLEKKLALTEEF

-582 RQAGEEKVDP
+582 RQAGVEKADP
-592 ADFLNLKAGLEVA
+592 ADFLKLKAGLELA
-605 EEKIAELTRAES
+605 QQKIAELTRAES
-617 SQTLLEKSLKEALN
+617 SQALLEKNLTEALN
-631 QLAELWMEEYQ
+631 RLHELWVEEYQ
-642 EIEAVLAAIS
+642 EIEAVLTGIS
-652 QAGSPLKIVSSF
+652 QADSPLKIVPSF
-664 ASDKKAMQAVLK
+664 ANDKKAMQAVLK

-686 NTYQTVAD
+686 STYQTVAD

-704 NRDQL
+704 NRDKL
-709 PGIINSSSSAETFS
+709 PGIISGSAETFS
-723 EYLEQQIESLIVWQI
+723 VYLEQQIESLIVWQI
-738 PNTYAIEFRG
+738 PNTYTIEFRG

-769 QQENDVVII
+769 QQDNDVVII

-826 ACKYASGKIQAT
+826 TCKYAGGKIQT
-838 SGGVDAPPVQ
+838 SAGGVDAPPVQ

>member
-28 YAGESDRFITDYVN
+28 YDGESDRFITDYVN
-42 TLKAA
+42 TLKAT

-60 APSEFLALRKT
+60 DPGEFIALRKS

-105 INPQQT
+105 INPQRT

-116 FLTASFAGIDNF
+116 FLTATFAGVDNF

-162 ANGLW
+162 HNGLW
-167 GGLSPGRIRELFDND
+167 GGLSPGRIGELFEND
-182 LIRRRVMG
+182 LVRRRVMG
-190 FQKVMTRDLRSKIHD
+190 FQKVMTHDLRVKIHGV
-205 ILGAHY
+205 LGERY
-211 PAEVQGCDAKTLE
+211 PAEVQGCDAKTLD

-238 DYSFEAVRF
+238 DYSFDAVRF
-247 ALQDFPHR
+247 ALQDYRHR
-255 VSGEKPALI
+255 VSGEKPTLI
-264 HSHIRQIAFE
+264 HSYIRQIAFE

-306 GIRYALNIPFGEK
+306 GIRYALDIPFGEK

-343 AVCRHGRAYQIIRIF
+343 AVCRLGRAYQITRIF

-368 QVRHGVALRET
+368 QARHGVALRET

-397 GFELDLIEKLVGER
+397 GFEHDLIEKLVGER
-411 LSTVREKIRQ
+411 LAPIREKILQ
-421 QNEVVLER
+421 QSAVVLDR
-429 LGQLRRLK
+429 LRLLRRLK

-446 QAKEKDAQFRLRF
+446 QAKKTDAQFRLRF
-459 YAQHGM
+459 YAEHGM

-477 DERYLSSTTSMATQA
+477 DERYLSTTTAQATQA
-492 LDSLRDE
+492 LDSLQE
-499 IRDTLDGLKQEQRHE
+499 GIRETLDELKQEQKHT
-514 SAHNQAD
+514 SAHNQSEID
-521 IEDYYGGYD
+521 DYREGYD
-530 RFTAHLGSL
+530 RFTTHLSSL
-539 NTIIDDARQLL
+539 NTIVNGARQLI
-550 AELDAKQ
+550 ADLDAKQ
-557 QAFLRKKQALTEEF
+557 QAFRQKKQALTEEF

-582 RQAGEEKVDP
+582 RRAGVEKADP
-592 ADFLNLKAGLEVA
+592 ADFLKLKDGLETA
-605 EEKIAELTRAES
+605 EQKIDELTRAET
-617 SQTLLEKSLKEALN
+617 SQALQEKSLTEALIR
-631 QLAELWMEEYQ
+631 LAEFWREEYC
-642 EIEAVLAAIS
+642 EIEAVLAAIN
-652 QAGSPLKIVSSF
+652 QADSPLKIVPTF
-664 ASDKKAMQAVLK
+664 ASDKKAMQSYLK
-676 EAFTGSRLRE
+676 ETFTGSRLRE
-686 NTYQTVAD
+686 STYQTVAD
-694 SFRDFGELWL
+694 SFNDFGELWL
-704 NRDQL
+704 NRDKLQE
-709 PGIINSSSSAETFS
+709 IINGSADTFG

-738 PNTYAIEFRG
+738 PNNYTIEFRG

-769 QQENDVVII
+769 QQDNDVVII

-798 RTMKP
+798 RAMKP

-826 ACKYASGKIQAT
+826 ACEYSDGKIQAT
-838 SGGVDAPPVQ
+838 GGGVDAPLVQ
-848 QHIISVMEGGREAF
+848 QHIISVMEGGTEAF

-867 VYGSWLSKT
+867 VYGSWLNKT

>member
-60 APSEFLALRKT
+60 DPGEFIALRKA

-97 VVFADDWF
+97 VVFADEWF
-105 INPQQT
+105 INPQRT

-116 FLTASFAGIDNF
+116 FLTGSFAGIYNF

-162 ANGLW
+162 DNGLW
-167 GGLSPGRIRELFDND
+167 GGLSPSRIGELFDND

-190 FQKVMTRDLRSKIHD
+190 FQKAMTRDLRSKIHD

-229 KVASYLKLG
+229 KFASYLKLG

-255 VSGEKPALI
+255 VSGEKPHQT

-306 GIRYALNIPFGEK
+306 GIRYALNIEFGEK

-334 KSGGKITVD
+334 KSGGKITLD
-343 AVCRHGRAYQIIRIF
+343 AVCRHGQSYQITRIF

-368 QVRHGVALRET
+368 QAQHGVALRET

-389 KDLSNTGA
+389 KDLSNTSV
-397 GFELDLIEKLVGER
+397 GFEHDLIEKLVGER
-411 LSTVREKIRQ
+411 LAAVRNKIRQ
-421 QNEVVLER
+421 QNAVVFDR
-429 LGQLRRLK
+429 LREFRRLK
-437 TSGEALSEW
+437 TSGETLSEW

-477 DERYLSSTTSMATQA
+477 DERYLSITTGRATRA
-492 LDSLRDE
+492 LDSLRDD
-499 IRDTLDGLKQEQRHE
+499 IRETLNELKQGLKHE

-521 IEDYYGGYD
+521 IDDYSAGYD
-530 RFTAHLGSL
+530 RFTAHLDSL
-539 NTIIDDARQLL
+539 NTLVDGARRLL
-550 AELDAKQ
+550 TELDTKQ
-557 QAFLRKKQALTEEF
+557 QTFLEKKLALTEEF
-571 AEIERGLAEEL
+571 AEIERGLAEDL
-582 RQAGEEKVDP
+582 RLAGVEKADP
-592 ADFLNLKAGLEVA
+592 ADFLKLKAGLETA
-605 EEKIAELTRAES
+605 EQKIAELTRAET
-617 SQTLLEKSLKEALN
+617 SQALLEKSLAESLN
-631 QLAELWMEEYQ
+631 RLSELWVEEYH

-652 QAGSPLKIVSSF
+652 QAESPLKIVPAF
-664 ASDKKAMQAVLK
+664 ASDKRAMQAVLK

-686 NTYQTVAD
+686 STYQTVAD
-694 SFRDFGELWL
+694 NFREFGELWL
-704 NRDQL
+704 NRDKL
-709 PGIINSSSSAETFS
+709 PGIINSSAKTFS
-723 EYLEQQIESLIVWQI
+723 EYLEQQIESLIAWQI
-738 PNTYAIEFRG
+738 PNSYSIEFRG

-769 QQENDVVII
+769 QQDNDVVII

-798 RTMKP
+798 RAMKP

-826 ACKYASGKIQAT
+826 ACEYSDGKIQAA
-838 SGGVDAPPVQ
+838 SGGVDAPLVQ

-862 ERRRE
+862 EQRRE

>member
-28 YAGESDRFITDYVN
+28 YAGESDRYIRDYVSA
-42 TLKAA
+42 LKGA
-47 EVGLGVITNHNKF
+47 EVGVGVITNHNKF
-60 APSEFLALRKT
+60 DPGEFKALRKA
-71 ARREGIGL
+71 ARREGTEL

-89 GQAGVHTL
+89 GQSGVHTL
-97 VVFADDWF
+97 VVFADEWF

-111 NHIQS
+111 NHIES
-116 FLTASFAGIDNF
+116 FLTATFAGVDNF

-162 ANGLW
+162 HNGLW
-167 GGLSPGRIRELFDND
+167 GGLSPGRIGELFDNE
-182 LIRRRVMG
+182 LIRRRVSG
-190 FQKVMTRDLRSKIHD
+190 FQKVMTHDLRVKIHGV
-205 ILGAHY
+205 LGKRY
-211 PAEVQGCDAKTLE
+211 PAEVQGCDAKTLD

-229 KVASYLKLG
+229 KAASYLKLG
-238 DYSFEAVRF
+238 HYSFEAVRF

-255 VSGEKPALI
+255 VSVEKPALI

-306 GIRYALNIPFGEK
+306 GIRYALDIPFGEK

-343 AVCRHGRAYQIIRIF
+343 AVCRLGRAYQITRIF

-368 QVRHGVALRET
+368 QPTQGVALRET

-397 GFELDLIEKLVGER
+397 GFEYDLIEKLVGER
-411 LSTVREKIRQ
+411 LAAVRNKIRQ
-421 QNEVVLER
+421 QNEVVLDR
-429 LGQLRRLK
+429 LREYRRLK
-437 TSGEALSEW
+437 TSGETLAEW

-459 YAQHGM
+459 YSQHGM
-465 EEKLERQTTFGR
+465 EEKLARQTTFGR
-477 DERYLSSTTSMATQA
+477 DERYLSSTTERATRA
-492 LDSLRDE
+492 LDSLQDG
-499 IRDTLDGLKQEQRHE
+499 IRETLDGLKQEQKYE
-514 SAHNQAD
+514 SAHNQED
-521 IEDYYGGYD
+521 IDDYCAGYD

-539 NTIIDDARQLL
+539 NTIVDGARRLL
-550 AELDAKQ
+550 TELDTKQ
-557 QAFLRKKQALTEEF
+557 QAFLEKKLALTEEF

-582 RQAGEEKVDP
+582 RLAGVEKADP
-592 ADFLNLKAGLEVA
+592 ADFLKLKAELELA
-605 EEKIAELTRAES
+605 EQKIDELTRAES
-617 SQTLLEKSLKEALN
+617 SQALLEKSLTEALSR
-631 QLAELWMEEYQ
+631 LYELWVEEYK
-642 EIEAVLAAIS
+642 EIEAVLAGIS
-652 QAGSPLKIVSSF
+652 QADSPLKIVASF
-664 ASDKKAMQAVLK
+664 ANDKKAMQAVLK

-686 NTYQTVAD
+686 STYQTVAD
-694 SFRDFGELWL
+694 TFRDFGELWL
-704 NRDQL
+704 NRDKL
-709 PGIINSSSSAETFS
+709 PGIISGSAETFS
-723 EYLEQQIESLIVWQI
+723 EYLKQQIESLIAWQI
-738 PNTYAIEFRG
+738 PNTYSIEFRG

-769 QQENDVVII
+769 QQDNDVVII

-798 RTMKP
+798 RAMKP

-826 ACKYASGKIQAT
+826 ACEYSDGKIQAAG
-838 SGGVDAPPVQ
+838 GGVDAPLVQ

>member
-28 YAGESDRFITDYVN
+28 YDGEPDRYIRDYVSA
-42 TLKAA
+42 LKAA
-47 EVGLGVITNHNKF
+47 DVGVGVITNHNKF
-60 APSEFLALRKT
+60 DSGEFKALRKA
-71 ARREGIGL
+71 ARREGTEL

-111 NHIQS
+111 NHIES
-116 FLTASFAGIDNF
+116 FLTATFAGVDNF
-128 ENENARSTENITQ
+128 DNENARSTENITQ

-167 GGLSPGRIRELFDND
+167 GGFSPGRIGELFDNE
-182 LIRRRVMG
+182 LVRRRVMG
-190 FQKVMTRDLRSKIHD
+190 FQKVMTHDLRVKIHSV
-205 ILGAHY
+205 LGERY
-211 PAEVQGCDAKTLE
+211 PAELHGCDAKTLD

-255 VSGEKPALI
+255 VIGEKPALL

-306 GIRYALNIPFGEK
+306 GIRYALDIPFGEK

-334 KSGGKITVD
+334 KSGGKITIG
-343 AVCRHGRAYQIIRIF
+343 AVCRLGRAYQITRIF

-397 GFELDLIEKLVGER
+397 GFEHDLIEKLAGER
-411 LSTVREKIRQ
+411 LEPMREKIRQ
-421 QNEVVLER
+421 QNAVVLDS
-429 LGQLRRLK
+429 LGKLRRLK

-446 QAKEKDAQFRLRF
+446 QAKETDAQFRLRF

-477 DERYLSSTTSMATQA
+477 DERYLSNSTSLATRA
-492 LDSLRDE
+492 LGSLQDGITE
-499 IRDTLDGLKQEQRHE
+499 ILDGLKQDQKHE

-521 IEDYYGGYD
+521 IDDYREGYD

-539 NTIIDDARQLL
+539 NDIVNGAGKLL
-550 AELDAKQ
+550 ADLDAKQ
-557 QAFLRKKQALTEEF
+557 QAFQQKKQALTEEF

-582 RQAGEEKVDP
+582 RRAGVDKADP
-592 ADFLNLKAGLEVA
+592 ADFLKLKAGLEVA
-605 EEKIAELTRAES
+605 EQKIAELTRSES
-617 SQTLLEKSLKEALN
+617 SQTLLEKSLTEALS
-631 QLAELWMEEYQ
+631 QLSELWSEEYR

-652 QAGSPLKIVSSF
+652 VADSPLKIVPAF
-664 ASDKKAMQAVLK
+664 ANDKKAMQAVLK
-676 EAFTGSRLRE
+676 EACTGSRLRE
-686 NTYQTVAD
+686 GTYQTVAD
-694 SFRDFGELWL
+694 SFSDFGELWL
-704 NRDQL
+704 NRDKL
-709 PGIINSSSSAETFS
+709 SVIINSSAETLGV
-723 EYLEQQIESLIVWQI
+723 YLEQQIESLIVWQI
-738 PNTYAIEFRG
+738 PNTYTIEFRG

-769 QQENDVVII
+769 QQDNDVVII

-791 DDVIKII
+791 NDVIKII

-826 ACKYASGKIQAT
+826 ACEYASGMIQAT
-838 SGGVDAPPVQ
+838 GGGVDAPHVQ
-848 QHIISVMEGGREAF
+848 QQIISVMEGGREAF

>member
-1 MYPVFENGSC
+1 
-11 WVKVDFH
+11 
-18 LHTRADKEFR
+18 
-28 YAGESDRFITDYVN
+28 
-42 TLKAA
+42 
-47 EVGLGVITNHNKF
+47 
-60 APSEFLALRKT
+60 
-71 ARREGIGL
+71 
-79 LPGVELSVND
+79 
-89 GQAGVHTL
+89 
-97 VVFADDWF
+97 
-105 INPQQT
+105 
-111 NHIQS
+111 
-116 FLTASFAGIDNF
+116 
-128 ENENARSTENITQ
+128 
-141 TIQRLDRYERDY
+141 
-153 FIVFAHVEA
+153 
-162 ANGLW
+162 
-167 GGLSPGRIRELFDND
+167 
-182 LIRRRVMG
+182 
-190 FQKVMTRDLRSKIHD
+190 MTRDLRSKIHD

-255 VSGEKPALI
+255 VSGEKPHQT

-306 GIRYALNIPFGEK
+306 GIRYALDIPFGEK

-343 AVCRHGRAYQIIRIF
+343 AVCRHGRAYQITRIF

-368 QVRHGVALRET
+368 QARHGVALRET

-397 GFELDLIEKLVGER
+397 GFEHDLIEKLVGER
-411 LSTVREKIRQ
+411 LAAVRNKIRQ
-421 QNEVVLER
+421 QNEVVLDR
-429 LGQLRRLK
+429 LREYRRLK
-437 TSGEALSEW
+437 TSGETLSEW
-446 QAKEKDAQFRLRF
+446 QAKERDAQFRLRF

-465 EEKLERQTTFGR
+465 EEKLAHQTTFGR
-477 DERYLSSTTSMATQA
+477 DERYLSSTTARATLA
-492 LDSLRDE
+492 LGSLQDG
-499 IRDTLDGLKQEQRHE
+499 IRETLDGLKQEQKHE

-521 IEDYYGGYD
+521 IDDYSAGYD
-530 RFTAHLGSL
+530 RFTAHLDSL
-539 NTIIDDARQLL
+539 NTIIDGARRLL
-550 AELDAKQ
+550 TELDTKQ
-557 QAFLRKKQALTEEF
+557 QAFLEKKLALTEEF

-582 RQAGEEKVDP
+582 RLAGVENADP
-592 ADFLNLKAGLEVA
+592 ADFLKLKAGLETA
-605 EEKIAELTRAES
+605 EQKIAELTRAES
-617 SQTLLEKSLKEALN
+617 RQAILEKSLTEALSR
-631 QLAELWMEEYQ
+631 LYELWVEEYQ
-642 EIEAVLAAIS
+642 EIEAVLAGIS
-652 QAGSPLKIVSSF
+652 QTGSPLKIVPSF
-664 ASDKKAMQAVLK
+664 ASDKKAMQVVLK

-694 SFRDFGELWL
+694 AFRDFGELWL
-704 NRDQL
+704 NRDKL
-709 PGIINSSSSAETFS
+709 PGIISSSAETFS
-723 EYLEQQIESLIVWQI
+723 EYLGQQVESLIAWQI
-738 PNTYAIEFRG
+738 PNTYSIEFRG

-769 QQENDVVII
+769 QQDNDVVII

-798 RTMKP
+798 RAMKP

-826 ACKYASGKIQAT
+826 ACEYSDGKILT
-838 SGGVDAPPVQ
+838 TGGGVDAPLVQ
-848 QHIISVMEGGREAF
+848 QYIISVMEGGREAF

-867 VYGSWLSKT
+867 VYGSWLSRT

>member
-1 MYPVFENGSC
+1 MYPVFENGAC

-28 YAGESDRFITDYVN
+28 YAGESDRYIRDYVSA
-42 TLKAA
+42 LKAA
-47 EVGLGVITNHNKF
+47 KVGVGVITNHNKF
-60 APSEFLALRKT
+60 DPGEFKALRKA
-71 ARREGIGL
+71 ARREGMEL

-97 VVFADDWF
+97 VVFADEWF

-111 NHIQS
+111 NHIES
-116 FLTASFAGIDNF
+116 FLTATFAGVDNF

-141 TIQRLDRYERDY
+141 TIRRLDRYERDY

-162 ANGLW
+162 DNGLW
-167 GGLSPGRIRELFDND
+167 GGLSPGRIGELFDND
-182 LIRRRVMG
+182 LVRRRVKG
-190 FQKVMTRDLRSKIHD
+190 FQKVMTHDLRVKIQGV
-205 ILGAHY
+205 LGERY
-211 PAEVQGCDAKTLE
+211 PAEVQGCDAKTLD

-255 VSGEKPALI
+255 VSGEKPHLP

-306 GIRYALNIPFGEK
+306 GIRYALDIPFGEK

-334 KSGGKITVD
+334 KSGGKIILD
-343 AVCRHGRAYQIIRIF
+343 AVCRHGRVYQITRIY

-368 QVRHGVALRET
+368 QARQGVALRET

-397 GFELDLIEKLVGER
+397 GFEHDLIEKLVGER
-411 LSTVREKIRQ
+411 LAPVRNKIRQ
-421 QNEVVLER
+421 QKDVVLDR
-429 LGQLRRLK
+429 LREYRRLK
-437 TSGEALSEW
+437 TSGETLSEW

-459 YAQHGM
+459 YARHGM

-477 DERYLSSTTSMATQA
+477 DERYLSSTTVRATRA
-492 LDSLRDE
+492 LDSLQDG
-499 IRDTLDGLKQEQRHE
+499 IRETLDELKQEQKHE

-521 IEDYYGGYD
+521 IDDYSAGYD
-530 RFTAHLGSL
+530 RFTAHLDSL
-539 NTIIDDARQLL
+539 NTIVDGARRLL
-550 AELDAKQ
+550 TELDTKQ
-557 QAFLRKKQALTEEF
+557 QAFLEKKLALTEEF

-582 RQAGEEKVDP
+582 RLAGVEKVDP
-592 ADFLNLKAGLEVA
+592 ADFLKLKAGLELA
-605 EEKIAELTRAES
+605 EQKIAELTRAES
-617 SQTLLEKSLKEALN
+617 RQALLDQSLTEALSR
-631 QLAELWMEEYQ
+631 LSELWGEEYQ

-652 QAGSPLKIVSSF
+652 QADSPLKIVPSF
-664 ASDKKAMQAVLK
+664 ASDKKAMQTFLK
-676 EAFTGSRLRE
+676 EACTGSRLRE
-686 NTYQTVAD
+686 STYQTVAD
-694 SFRDFGELWL
+694 NFRDFGELWL
-704 NRDQL
+704 NRGKL
-709 PGIINSSSSAETFS
+709 PDIINSSAETFS
-723 EYLEQQIESLIVWQI
+723 VYLEQQIESLIVRQI
-738 PNTYAIEFRG
+738 PNTYTIEFRG

-769 QQENDVVII
+769 QQDNDVVII

-826 ACKYASGKIQAT
+826 ACKYASGKIQIA
-838 SGGVDAPPVQ
+838 GGGMDAPPVQ

>member
-42 TLKAA
+42 TLIAA

-60 APSEFLALRKT
+60 DPGEFIALRKA

-105 INPQQT
+105 INPQRT

-116 FLTASFAGIDNF
+116 FLTATFAGVDNF

-162 ANGLW
+162 HNGLW
-167 GGLSPGRIRELFDND
+167 GGLSPGRIGELFEND
-182 LIRRRVMG
+182 LVRRRVSG
-190 FQKVMTRDLRSKIHD
+190 FQKVTTHDLRVKIQGV
-205 ILGAHY
+205 LGERY
-211 PAEVQGCDAKTLE
+211 PAEVQGCDAKVLE

-238 DYSFEAVRF
+238 DYSFDAVRF
-247 ALQDFPHR
+247 ALQDYPHR
-255 VSGEKPALI
+255 VSREKPSLT
-264 HSHIRQIAFE
+264 HSHISQIAFE

-306 GIRYALNIPFGEK
+306 GIRYALDIPFGEK

-343 AVCRHGRAYQIIRIF
+343 AVCRHGQTYQITRIL

-368 QVRHGVALRET
+368 QPRHGVAIRET

-397 GFELDLIEKLVGER
+397 GFEHDLIEKLVGER
-411 LSTVREKIRQ
+411 LAAVRNKIRQ
-421 QNEVVLER
+421 QEEVVLDR
-429 LGQLRRLK
+429 LREYRRLK
-437 TSGEALSEW
+437 TSGETLTEW
-446 QAKEKDAQFRLRF
+446 QAKEKDAQFRLHF
-459 YAQHGM
+459 YALHGM

-477 DERYLSSTTSMATQA
+477 DERYISNTTSQATRV
-492 LDSLRDE
+492 LNTLRDG
-499 IRDTLDGLKQEQRHE
+499 IRETLDELKQEQKHE

-521 IEDYYGGYD
+521 IDDYRGGYD

-539 NTIIDDARQLL
+539 NTIVDGARQLL
-550 AELDAKQ
+550 AGLEVKQ
-557 QAFLRKKQALTEEF
+557 QAFQDKKQALTEEF

-582 RQAGEEKVDP
+582 RLAGVEKADP
-592 ADFLNLKAGLEVA
+592 ADFLKLKAGLEDA
-605 EEKIAELTRAES
+605 KQKIAELTRAEA
-617 SQTLLEKSLKEALN
+617 SQALQEKSLEEALSKLY
-631 QLAELWMEEYQ
+631 QLWVEEYG
-642 EIEAVLAAIS
+642 EIEAMLAAIS
-652 QAGSPLKIVSSF
+652 QAGSPLKIVPAF
-664 ASDKKAMQAVLK
+664 ASDKKAMQGVLK
-676 EAFTGSRLRE
+676 EACTGSRLRE
-686 NTYQTVAD
+686 TTYQTVAD
-694 SFRDFGELWL
+694 NFRDFGELWL
-704 NRDQL
+704 NRDKL
-709 PGIINSSSSAETFS
+709 PGIINNSAETFS
-723 EYLEQQIESLIVWQI
+723 AYLEQQIESLIVWQI

-769 QQENDVVII
+769 QQDNDVVII

-798 RTMKP
+798 RAMKP

-826 ACKYASGKIQAT
+826 ACEYSDGKIQAAG
-838 SGGVDAPPVQ
+838 GGVDAPLVQ

>member
-28 YAGESDRFITDYVN
+28 YAGEPDRYIRDYVCA
-42 TLKAA
+42 LKAA
-47 EVGLGVITNHNKF
+47 GVGVGVITNHNKF
-60 APSEFLALRKT
+60 DPGEFKALRKA
-71 ARREGIGL
+71 ARREGTEL

-111 NHIQS
+111 NHIES
-116 FLTASFAGIDNF
+116 FLTATFAGVDNF

-162 ANGLW
+162 PNGLW
-167 GGLSPGRIRELFDND
+167 GGLSPGRIVELFDNE
-182 LIRRRVMG
+182 LVRRRVMG
-190 FQKVMTRDLRSKIHD
+190 FQKVMTHDLRVKIHGV
-205 ILGAHY
+205 LGRRY
-211 PAEVQGCDAKTLE
+211 PAEVQGCDAKTLDD
-224 HIGAR
+224 IGAR

-238 DYSFEAVRF
+238 DYNFEAVRF

-255 VSGEKPALI
+255 VSGEKPALM
-264 HSHIRQIAFE
+264 HSHIRQMAFE

-306 GIRYALNIPFGEK
+306 GIRYALDIPFGEK
-319 ASDRDYKENLVSNLL
+319 ASDRDYKENLISNLL

-343 AVCRHGRAYQIIRIF
+343 AVCRLGRAYQITRIF
-358 GQEPQVIFDG
+358 GQEPQVIFDS
-368 QVRHGVALRET
+368 QARRGVALRET

-397 GFELDLIEKLVGER
+397 GFEHDLIEKLVGER
-411 LSTVREKIRQ
+411 LVPVREKIRQ
-421 QNEVVLER
+421 QNTVVLDR
-429 LGQLRRLK
+429 LRLLRRLK
-437 TSGEALSEW
+437 KSGEALSEW
-446 QAKEKDAQFRLRF
+446 QAKKADAHFRLRF

-465 EEKLERQTTFGR
+465 EEKLELQTTFGR
-477 DERYLSSTTSMATQA
+477 DERYLSNTSAQATQA
-492 LDSLRDE
+492 LDSLQDD
-499 IRDTLDGLKQEQRHE
+499 IRETLDELKQEQKHE
-514 SAHNQAD
+514 SAHNQAEID
-521 IEDYYGGYD
+521 DYREGYD
-530 RFTAHLGSL
+530 RFTTHLNSL
-539 NTIIDDARQLL
+539 NTIVDGARQLL
-550 AELDAKQ
+550 TELDTKQ
-557 QAFLRKKQALTEEF
+557 QAFQQKKQALTEEF

-582 RQAGEEKVDP
+582 RRVGVEKADP
-592 ADFLNLKAGLEVA
+592 ADFLKLKTELETA
-605 EEKIAELTRAES
+605 EQKIDELTRAET
-617 SQTLLEKSLKEALN
+617 SQALQEKSLTEALSR
-631 QLAELWMEEYQ
+631 LAELWREEYN
-642 EIEAVLAAIS
+642 EIEAVLATINRAD
-652 QAGSPLKIVSSF
+652 SPLKIVPAF
-664 ASDKKAMQAVLK
+664 ASDKKAMQSVLK
-676 EAFTGSRLRE
+676 ETFTGSRLRE
-686 NTYQTVAD
+686 STYQTVAD
-694 SFRDFGELWL
+694 SFSDFGELWL
-704 NRDQL
+704 NRDKL
-709 PGIINSSSSAETFS
+709 RGIINGSAETFGV
-723 EYLEQQIESLIVWQI
+723 YLEQQIESLIVWQI
-738 PNTYAIEFRG
+738 PNIYTIEFRG

-769 QQENDVVII
+769 QQDNDVVII

-826 ACKYASGKIQAT
+826 ACEYASGRIQAAG
-838 SGGVDAPPVQ
+838 GGVDAPHVQ

>member
-1 MYPVFENGSC
+1 MYPIFENGSC
-11 WVKVDFH
+11 WIKVDFH
-18 LHTRADKEFR
+18 LHTDADKEFR
-28 YAGESDRFITDYVN
+28 YAGKPDRYIRDYVSA
-42 TLKAA
+42 LKAA
-47 EVGLGVITNHNKF
+47 EVGVGVITNHNKF
-60 APSEFLALRKT
+60 DPGEFKALRKV
-71 ARREGIGL
+71 ARREGTEL
-79 LPGVELSVND
+79 LPGVELSIND

-97 VVFADDWF
+97 VVFADEWF

-111 NHIQS
+111 NHIES
-116 FLTASFAGIDNF
+116 FLTATFAGVDNF

-162 ANGLW
+162 SNGLW
-167 GGLSPGRIRELFDND
+167 GGLSIGRIRELFDNE
-182 LIRRRVMG
+182 LVRRRVMG
-190 FQKVMTRDLRSKIHD
+190 FQKVMTHDLRVKIQGV
-205 ILGAHY
+205 LGERY

-224 HIGAR
+224 HIGTR

-238 DYSFEAVRF
+238 DCSFEAVRF

-255 VSGEKPALI
+255 VSGEKPALT

-306 GIRYALNIPFGEK
+306 GIRYALDIPFGEK

-343 AVCRHGRAYQIIRIF
+343 AVCRHGLAYQIIRIF

-368 QVRHGVALRET
+368 QAQHWVALRET

-397 GFELDLIEKLVGER
+397 GFEHDLIEKLVGER
-411 LSTVREKIRQ
+411 LASVRERIRQ
-421 QNEVVLER
+421 QNAVVLDR

-437 TSGEALSEW
+437 TSGEELSEW

-459 YAQHGM
+459 YSQHGM

-477 DERYLSSTTSMATQA
+477 DERYLSSTTSLATRA
-492 LDSLRDE
+492 LDSLRDG
-499 IRDTLDGLKQEQRHE
+499 IRETLDGLKQEQKHE

-521 IEDYYGGYD
+521 IDDYRGEYD

-539 NTIIDDARQLL
+539 NTIVDDAQQLL
-550 AELDAKQ
+550 AELDVKQ
-557 QAFLRKKQALTEEF
+557 QAFLQKKKSLTEEF

-582 RQAGEEKVDP
+582 RLAGMEKADP
-592 ADFLNLKAGLEVA
+592 ADFLKLKAGLEVA
-605 EEKIAELTRAES
+605 EQKIAELTRAES
-617 SQTLLEKSLKEALN
+617 SQTLLEKSLAEALDR
-631 QLAELWMEEYQ
+631 LSELWVEEYQ

-652 QAGSPLKIVSSF
+652 QADSPLKILPSF
-664 ASDKKAMQAVLK
+664 ASDKKAMQAFLK
-676 EAFTGSRLRE
+676 EACTGSRLRE
-686 NTYQTVAD
+686 STYQTVAD

-704 NRDQL
+704 NRDKL
-709 PGIINSSSSAETFS
+709 PGIINSSAETFS
-723 EYLEQQIESLIVWQI
+723 VYLEQQIESLIVWQI

-769 QQENDVVII
+769 QQDNDVVII

-826 ACKYASGKIQAT
+826 ACKYESGKIQTAG
-838 SGGVDAPPVQ
+838 GGVDAPLVQ
-848 QHIISVMEGGREAF
+848 EHIISVMEGGREAF

>member
-28 YAGESDRFITDYVN
+28 YAGESDRYIRDYVN
-42 TLKAA
+42 ALKAA
-47 EVGLGVITNHNKF
+47 EVSVGVITNHNKF
-60 APSEFLALRKT
+60 DPGEFKVLRKA
-71 ARREGIGL
+71 ARREGMDL

-97 VVFADDWF
+97 VVFADEWF

-111 NHIQS
+111 NHIES
-116 FLTASFAGIDNF
+116 FLTATFAGVDNF

-162 ANGLW
+162 QNGLW
-167 GGLSPGRIRELFDND
+167 GGLSPGRIGELFDND
-182 LIRRRVMG
+182 LVRRRVTG
-190 FQKVMTRDLRSKIHD
+190 FQKVMTHDLRVKIKGV
-205 ILGAHY
+205 LGERY
-211 PAEVQGCDAKTLE
+211 PAEVQGCDAKTLD

-255 VSGEKPALI
+255 VSGEKPALT

-306 GIRYALNIPFGEK
+306 GIRYALDIPFGEK

-343 AVCRHGRAYQIIRIF
+343 AVCRHGRAYQIVRIF

-397 GFELDLIEKLVGER
+397 GFEHDLIEKLVGER
-411 LSTVREKIRQ
+411 LAPVREKIRQ
-421 QNEVVLER
+421 QNAVVLDR
-429 LGQLRRLK
+429 LVQLRRLK

-477 DERYLSSTTSMATQA
+477 DERYLSSSTSLASRA
-492 LDSLRDE
+492 LDSLQDG
-499 IRDTLDGLKQEQRHE
+499 IRETLDGLKQEQKHE

-521 IEDYYGGYD
+521 IDDYREGYD
-530 RFTAHLGSL
+530 RFTTHLSSL
-539 NTIIDDARQLL
+539 NTIVDGARQILD
-550 AELDAKQ
+550 ELNVKQ
-557 QAFLRKKQALTEEF
+557 QAFLQKKQALTEEF

-582 RQAGEEKVDP
+582 RLAGVEKADP
-592 ADFLNLKAGLEVA
+592 ADFLKLKAGLEVA
-605 EEKIAELTRAES
+605 EQKIAELTRAES
-617 SQTLLEKSLKEALN
+617 SQTLLEKSLTEALN
-631 QLAELWMEEYQ
+631 RLSELWVEEYQ
-642 EIEAVLAAIS
+642 EIEAVLAAIN
-652 QAGSPLKIVSSF
+652 QADSPLKIVPSF
-664 ASDKKAMQAVLK
+664 ASDKKAMLAVLK
-676 EAFTGSRLRE
+676 EACTGSRLRE
-686 NTYQTVAD
+686 STYQTVVD
-694 SFRDFGELWL
+694 SFSNFGELWL
-704 NRDQL
+704 NRDKL
-709 PGIINSSSSAETFS
+709 PGVINSSAETFS
-723 EYLEQQIESLIVWQI
+723 MYLEQQIESLIVWQI
-738 PNTYAIEFRG
+738 PTSLNSGANHWNNT
-748 KPLEQHSLGQRASAL
+748 HW
-763 MLFVLN
+763 V
-769 QQENDVVII
+769 
-778 DQPEDDLDNQTIY
+778 
-791 DDVIKII
+791 
-798 RTMKP
+798 
-803 RTQFIFATHNAN
+803 NAH
-815 IPVLGD
+815 P
-821 AENVC
+821 
-826 ACKYASGKIQAT
+826 
-838 SGGVDAPPVQ
+838 
-848 QHIISVMEGGREAF
+848 H
-862 ERRRE
+862 
-867 VYGSWLSKT
+867 

>member
-1 MYPVFENGSC
+1 MYSVFENGSC

-28 YAGESDRFITDYVN
+28 YAGESDRYIRDYVSA
-42 TLKAA
+42 LKAA
-47 EVGLGVITNHNKF
+47 DVGVGVITNHNKF
-60 APSEFLALRKT
+60 DPGEFKALRRA
-71 ARREGIGL
+71 ARREGIEL

-97 VVFADDWF
+97 VVFADEWF
-105 INPQQT
+105 INLQQT
-111 NHIQS
+111 NHIES
-116 FLTASFAGIDNF
+116 FLTATFAGVDNF

-141 TIQRLDRYERDY
+141 TIRRLDRYERDY

-162 ANGLW
+162 DNGLW
-167 GGLSPGRIRELFDND
+167 GGLSPGRIVELFDNEAVC
-182 LIRRRVMG
+182 RRVMG
-190 FQKVMTRDLRSKIHD
+190 FQKAMTHDRRVKIQGV
-205 ILGAHY
+205 LGERY
-211 PAEVQGCDAKTLE
+211 PAEVQGCDAKTLG

-238 DYSFEAVRF
+238 DYSFDAVRF

-255 VSGEKPALI
+255 VSGEKPPLI

-306 GIRYALNIPFGEK
+306 GLRYALDIPFGEK

-334 KSGGKITVD
+334 KSGGKITID
-343 AVCRHGRAYQIIRIF
+343 AVCRHGRTYQITRIF
-358 GQEPQVIFDG
+358 GQEPQIIFDG
-368 QVRHGVALRET
+368 QARHGVALRET

-397 GFELDLIEKLVGER
+397 GFEHDLIEKLVGER
-411 LSTVREKIRQ
+411 LAAVRNRIRQ
-421 QNEVVLER
+421 QNAVVLDR
-429 LGQLRRLK
+429 LREFRRLK
-437 TSGEALSEW
+437 TSGEALSQW

-465 EEKLERQTTFGR
+465 EEKLARQTTFGR
-477 DERYLSSTTSMATQA
+477 DKRYLSSTTARATRA
-492 LDSLRDE
+492 LDSLQDGVRE
-499 IRDTLDGLKQEQRHE
+499 TLNELKQVQKHE

-521 IEDYYGGYD
+521 IDDYSAGYD
-530 RFTAHLGSL
+530 RFTTYLGSL
-539 NTIIDDARQLL
+539 NTIVDSARRLL
-550 AELDAKQ
+550 TELDTKQ
-557 QAFLRKKQALTEEF
+557 QAFLEKKLALTEKF

-582 RQAGEEKVDP
+582 RLAGVEKVDP
-592 ADFLNLKAGLEVA
+592 ADFLKLKAGLELA
-605 EEKIAELTRAES
+605 QQKIDELTRAES
-617 SQTLLEKSLKEALN
+617 SQALLEKSLTEALSR
-631 QLAELWMEEYQ
+631 LYELWVEEYQ
-642 EIEAVLAAIS
+642 EIEAVLVGIS
-652 QAGSPLKIVSSF
+652 QAGSPLKIVPSF
-664 ASDKKAMQAVLK
+664 ANDKKAMQVALK

-686 NTYQTVAD
+686 STYQTVAD
-694 SFRDFGELWL
+694 AFRDFGELWL
-704 NRDQL
+704 NRDKL
-709 PGIINSSSSAETFS
+709 PGIISGSAETFR

-738 PNTYAIEFRG
+738 PNTYSIEFRG

-769 QQENDVVII
+769 QQDNDVVII

-798 RTMKP
+798 RAMKP

-826 ACKYASGKIQAT
+826 ACEYSDGKIQAVG
-838 SGGVDAPPVQ
+838 GGVDAPLVQ
-848 QHIISVMEGGREAF
+848 QYIISVMEGGREAF
-862 ERRRE
+862 ERRRK
-867 VYGSWLSKT
+867 VYGSWLSRT

>member
-1 MYPVFENGSC
+1 MYSVFENGSC

-60 APSEFLALRKT
+60 DPGEFIALRKA

-128 ENENARSTENITQ
+128 ENENARSTENIKQ
-141 TIQRLDRYERDY
+141 TIQRLDQYERDY

-162 ANGLW
+162 DNGLW
-167 GGLSPGRIRELFDND
+167 GGLSPGRIGELFGDD

-238 DYSFEAVRF
+238 DYSCDAVRF

-255 VSGEKPALI
+255 VSGEKPHQT

-306 GIRYALNIPFGEK
+306 GIRYALDIPFGEK

-343 AVCRHGRAYQIIRIF
+343 AVCRHGRAYQITRIF

-368 QVRHGVALRET
+368 QARHGVALRET

-397 GFELDLIEKLVGER
+397 GFEHDLIEKLVGER
-411 LSTVREKIRQ
+411 LAAVRNKIRQ
-421 QNEVVLER
+421 QNEVVLDR
-429 LGQLRRLK
+429 LREYRRLK
-437 TSGEALSEW
+437 TSGETLSEW
-446 QAKEKDAQFRLRF
+446 QAKERDAQFRLRF

-465 EEKLERQTTFGR
+465 EEKLAHQTTFGR
-477 DERYLSSTTSMATQA
+477 DERYLSSTTARATLA
-492 LDSLRDE
+492 LGSLQDG
-499 IRDTLDGLKQEQRHE
+499 IRETLDGLKQEQKHE

-521 IEDYYGGYD
+521 IDDYSAGYD
-530 RFTAHLGSL
+530 RFTAHLDSL
-539 NTIIDDARQLL
+539 NTIIDGARRLL
-550 AELDAKQ
+550 TELDTKQ
-557 QAFLRKKQALTEEF
+557 QAFLEKKLALTEEF

-582 RQAGEEKVDP
+582 RLAGVENADP
-592 ADFLNLKAGLEVA
+592 ADFLKLKAGLETA
-605 EEKIAELTRAES
+605 EQKIAELTRAES
-617 SQTLLEKSLKEALN
+617 RQAILEKSLTEALSR
-631 QLAELWMEEYQ
+631 LYELWVEEYQ
-642 EIEAVLAAIS
+642 EIEAVLAGIS
-652 QAGSPLKIVSSF
+652 QAGSPLKIVPSF
-664 ASDKKAMQAVLK
+664 ANDKKAMQAILK

-686 NTYQTVAD
+686 STYQTVAD
-694 SFRDFGELWL
+694 AFRDFGELWL
-704 NRDQL
+704 NRDKL
-709 PGIINSSSSAETFS
+709 PGIISSSAETFS
-723 EYLEQQIESLIVWQI
+723 EYLGQQVESLIAWQI
-738 PNTYAIEFRG
+738 PNTYSIEFRG

-769 QQENDVVII
+769 QQDNDVVII

-798 RTMKP
+798 RAMKP

-815 IPVLGD
+815 IPVLGE

-826 ACKYASGKIQAT
+826 ACEYSDGKIQAAG
-838 SGGVDAPPVQ
+838 GGVDASPVQ

-867 VYGSWLSKT
+867 VYGSWLSRT

>member
-28 YAGESDRFITDYVN
+28 YAGESDRYIRDYVSA
-42 TLKAA
+42 LKAA
-47 EVGLGVITNHNKF
+47 EVGVGVITNHNKF
-60 APSEFLALRKT
+60 DPGEFKALRKA
-71 ARREGIGL
+71 ARHEGMEL

-97 VVFADDWF
+97 VVFADEWF

-111 NHIQS
+111 NHIES
-116 FLTASFAGIDNF
+116 FLTATFAGVDNF

-162 ANGLW
+162 PNGLW
-167 GGLSPGRIRELFDND
+167 GGLSPGRIGELFEND
-182 LIRRRVMG
+182 LVRRRVTG
-190 FQKVMTRDLRSKIHD
+190 FQKVMTQDLRVKIKGV
-205 ILGAHY
+205 LGKRY
-211 PAEVQGCDAKTLE
+211 PAEVQGCDAKTLD
-224 HIGAR
+224 HICAR

-255 VSGEKPALI
+255 VSGEKPALS

-306 GIRYALNIPFGEK
+306 GIRYALDIPFGEK

-334 KSGGKITVD
+334 KSGGKITVE
-343 AVCRHGRAYQIIRIF
+343 AVCRHGRDYQIVRIF

-368 QVRHGVALRET
+368 QAQHGVALRET

-397 GFELDLIEKLVGER
+397 GFEHDLIEKLVGER
-411 LSTVREKIRQ
+411 LAAVRNKIRQ
-421 QNEVVLER
+421 QEDAVLDR
-429 LGQLRRLK
+429 LREYRRLK
-437 TSGEALSEW
+437 TSGETLCEW
-446 QAKEKDAQFRLRF
+446 QAKEKDVQFRLRF

-465 EEKLERQTTFGR
+465 EEKLARQTTFGR
-477 DERYLSSTTSMATQA
+477 DERYLISTTARATRA
-492 LDSLRDE
+492 LDSMQDV
-499 IRDTLDGLKQEQRHE
+499 IRETLDELKQEQKHE
-514 SAHNQAD
+514 STHNQTD
-521 IEDYYGGYD
+521 IDDYREGYD
-530 RFTAHLGSL
+530 RLTAHLGSL
-539 NTIIDDARQLL
+539 STIVNGARRLL
-550 AELDAKQ
+550 TELDMKQ
-557 QAFLRKKQALTEEF
+557 QAFLEKKQALTEEF

-582 RQAGEEKVDP
+582 RLAGVEKADP
-592 ADFLNLKAGLEVA
+592 ADFLNLKAGLELA
-605 EEKIAELTRAES
+605 QQKIAELTRAES
-617 SQTLLEKSLKEALN
+617 SQALLEKSLTEALS
-631 QLAELWMEEYQ
+631 QLHELWGEEYQ
-642 EIEAVLAAIS
+642 EIEAVLASIS
-652 QAGSPLKIVSSF
+652 QAGSPLKIEPSF
-664 ASDKKAMQAVLK
+664 ANDKKTMQAVLK

-686 NTYQTVAD
+686 STYQTVAD

-704 NRDQL
+704 NRDKL
-709 PGIINSSSSAETFS
+709 SEIISGYSDKFS
-723 EYLEQQIESLIVWQI
+723 EYLEQQIESLIVWQT
-738 PNTYAIEFRG
+738 PNTYSIEFRG

-769 QQENDVVII
+769 QQDNDVVII

-798 RTMKP
+798 RAMKP

-826 ACKYASGKIQAT
+826 ACEYSDGKIQAAG
-838 SGGVDAPPVQ
+838 GGVDAPLVQ